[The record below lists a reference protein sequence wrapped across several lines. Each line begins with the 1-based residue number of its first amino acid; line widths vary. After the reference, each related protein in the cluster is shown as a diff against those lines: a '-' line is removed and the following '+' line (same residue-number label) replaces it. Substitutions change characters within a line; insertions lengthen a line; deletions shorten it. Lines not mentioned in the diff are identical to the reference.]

1 MKIRYLAST
10 LLIFAL
16 VSAGTDKK
24 PVTSL
29 KDMKK
34 MMEKGYSFIP
44 SGVTLV
50 ERDTVSCQGFFMM
63 KGEVTN
69 FHYLEYLY
77 ALKNANQTEAYNAA
91 LPDTTK
97 WNMKQGFNQAF
108 VNYYFRHP
116 AYRDYPVVN
125 LTRQQAEKYCEWLSE
140 IWRKNTGNPNIVFR
154 LPTRAE
160 FLRAANGEKINRPYA
175 WDGPY
180 IRNQKGAYLCNHF
193 ALDNVCIS
201 RDTTTGELK
210 IVPLNAD
217 LNSGNGVD
225 ITAPSISYYPNEFKL
240 YNLNGNVAE
249 MVSDGP
255 IAVGGSWYS
264 PGYDVRNQSIMPFK
278 EASPFVGFRPVMT
291 FIEKLPEL

>member
-1 MKIRYLAST
+1 MKIQYLASA
-10 LLIFAL
+10 LLFFGII
-16 VSAGTDKK
+16 SANTNKK
-24 PVTSL
+24 TVTTL

-34 MMEKGYSFIP
+34 LMEKGYSYVP
-44 SGVTLV
+44 SGVTLL
-50 ERDTVSCQGFFMM
+50 ETDTVSCQGFFMM

-69 FHYLEYLY
+69 FNYLEYLY
-77 ALKNANQTEAYNAA
+77 ALKNSGQTEAYQAA

-97 WNMKQGFNQAF
+97 WNTSMGYNQTY

-125 LTRQQAEKYCEWLSE
+125 LTRQQAEGYCQWLTE
-140 IWRKNTGNPNIVFR
+140 VWRKNTGNPDLVFR

-180 IRNQKGAYLCNHF
+180 IRNAKGAYLCNHF

-210 IVPLNAD
+210 IVPLDMD
-217 LNSGNGVD
+217 LSSGNGVD
-225 ITAPSISYYPNEFKL
+225 ITAPSISYYPNEFQL

-264 PGYDVRNQSIMPFK
+264 PGYDVRNQSAMPFK
-278 EASPFVGFRPVMT
+278 EASPFIGFRPVMT
-291 FIEKLPEL
+291 FIEKLPEK